1 MSNFTKKQIHTA
13 IINAYRD
20 LINERYQYENLTALH
35 DLPPAFD
42 AARMAQFRHYFLEY
56 IYPDPAKREELD
68 EAFQSLDN
76 YIKEPAKLLQIL
88 KDSLSLVFKYGRYLP
103 KILQAGLKALR
114 SFRAGNRFEA
124 SLVEQARQADFD
136 PPYSQSEIKQLLS
149 TIPMTEVNA
158 FVENN
163 ESLFAVLYDR
173 KLVGKIKDIVQHLI
187 DKMKQRSDI
196 YSAAEVRGLEI
207 GRDIIVEGD
216 KLFDELNAVEQR
228 QVFEYAV
235 KIEKEF
241 LEGLQ
246 RMA

>member
-1 MSNFTKKQIHTA
+1 MSKYTKKQIHYA
-13 IINAYRD
+13 IITAYRE

-42 AARMAQFRHYFLEY
+42 RARMAQFRRYFLEY

-76 YIKEPAKLLQIL
+76 YIKQPEKLIRIL

-114 SFRAGNRFEA
+114 SFRAGNRFEE
-124 SLVEQARQADFD
+124 SLVEQALQADFE
-136 PPYSQSEIKQLLS
+136 PPYNQLEIKQLLG
-149 TIPMTEVNA
+149 TIPMSEVNA

-163 ESLFAVLYDR
+163 EGLFAVLYDR
-173 KLVGKIKDIVQHLI
+173 KLVGKIKEIVQHLI
-187 DKMKQRSDI
+187 DKMKKRPDVYTAVEI
-196 YSAAEVRGLEI
+196 RGLEI

-216 KLFDELNAVEQR
+216 KLFDELNPTEQR

-246 RMA
+246 P